1 MSRFYY
7 SNNDEILSSK
17 FDMEGATPQVEP
29 KILSNSEIQFQS
41 EISNQE
47 SMRSIINLEA
57 QKKNKLVQ
65 KNSQIFSLKFQQPA
79 LVNSKKQIQQSLFK
93 IENSQDGKL
102 KQVLNKQ
109 MLKKFK
115 DNLLQNAYILSYN
128 MYEEKKPILNY
139 LFLDSVIQDGRQLK
153 KNKIA
158 YSLEKLLFFQVFLPQ
173 DKFVKYWNLFSIL
186 FSFFTLWFSPFIISF
201 QLLYSPSVQQTIVF
215 IFIFLLIDGL
225 ITCNKAYLKQGELV
239 TSRKE
244 IINNYLR
251 NQVISDFLNLIIWI
265 MMYNG
270 IEQFSIIEMFT
281 ILQIIIIINIVYKKI
296 NSFVDYLYLNG
307 NLSEVLDLIFLIISL
322 YYFVHITGCFWH
334 YLAIFG
340 QQLNEVSWLEKYSLE
355 DQSYII
361 RYDYAIYWATMT
373 MVTVGYGDI
382 TASNPIEIVFSN
394 FTMFISSFVFA
405 YSMNSIGIIIKNLYD
420 VRNLCK
426 QLILINAYMKN
437 NLVDDSISNRVRN
450 YLKNQVDHESK
461 NNSIEAQQIIDNLPH
476 GLRDDVNINIKTRIL
491 QNMKLLVS
499 NFSKQTQSQIIHK
512 LEQVNFIPNDIIYDP
527 EGLNLDQYLYYLD
540 QGSASLVEVRTQ
552 KIIQEFK
559 EGDTLGE
566 HSFIS
571 GLTQKF
577 KLISTSY
584 CQLYRISRQDFLRV
598 LQNNQKDKEIFYSL
612 QDQLL
617 YLSDYSLI
625 NKKCNLCHKFDH
637 QNSDCFIISYKP
649 NLEKLVKVQEFL
661 FQSRNQANRNER
673 QKLKVLNSIQGI
685 QDTILQFQQCELV
698 SNQNESQTVMSGT
711 KRIKQY
717 STHRQSDNKIE
728 QPELS
733 SLSEQSPDIQLD
745 KMTQRKRSSHF
756 TGKFNI
762 QNLQSMENKD
772 AQRKISIA
780 ILKEQTQNLEQSS
793 QQLIQLRSIKNLS
806 NTAILDQEDHFKK
819 IQFISLDIDKGYE
832 FQNYL
837 PQNNIENVILHY
849 NKQKLKF
856 IPIYSKILNQSQKYT
871 FYYKIAK
878 LASQMRMISA
888 PITRR
893 ILKCHQIK
901 KPKNEQ

>member
-1 MSRFYY
+1 MSRFYN
-7 SNNDEILSSK
+7 SNLDEILSSRILI
-17 FDMEGATPQVEP
+17 EGATPQVNP
-29 KILSNSEIQFQS
+29 KYLSNSEIQFQS
-41 EISNQE
+41 EISNIE
-47 SMRSIINLEA
+47 SMRSINQEIKN
-57 QKKNKLVQ
+57 KNKLIQ

-79 LVNSKKQIQQSLFK
+79 LVNSKKQIQHSLFK

-115 DNLLQNAYILSYN
+115 DNLLQNAHILSHN
-128 MYEEKKPILNY
+128 LLLEKQSLLDY
-139 LFLDSVIQDGRQLK
+139 LFLDYALQDGRQIK
-153 KNKIA
+153 KNNII
-158 YSLEKLLFFQVFLPQ
+158 SNSREKLLFFQVYLPQ

-186 FSFFTLWFSPFIISF
+186 FSFFILWFSPFIISF
-201 QLLYSPSVQQTIVF
+201 QLLHNSSVQQTIVF
-215 IFIFLLIDGL
+215 ILIFLLIDGL

-239 TSRKE
+239 INRKQ

-251 NQVISDFLNLIIWI
+251 NQVLSDFLNLLIWI
-265 MMYNG
+265 LMYNG
-270 IEQFSIIEMFT
+270 IEQFQIIEMLSIF
-281 ILQIIIIINIVYKKI
+281 QIIIIINSLYKKI

-307 NLSEVLDLIFLIISL
+307 KLSEVLDLIFLIISL
-322 YYFVHITGCFWH
+322 YYFVHIIGCYWH
-334 YLAIFG
+334 YLAVLG
-340 QQLNEVSWLEKYSLE
+340 EQLNEISWIQKYSLE
-355 DQSYII
+355 DQSYLIK
-361 RYDYAIYWATMT
+361 YDYAVYWATMT

-420 VRNLCK
+420 ERNLCK

-461 NNSIEAQQIIDNLPH
+461 NNQMEAQQIIDNLPH
-476 GLRDDVNINIKTRIL
+476 GLRDDIYTNIKTRIL
-491 QNMKLLVS
+491 QNMKLLVN
-499 NFSKQTQSQIIHK
+499 NFSKQTQYQIIHK
-512 LEQVNFIPNDIIYDP
+512 LEQINFIPNDVIYDP
-527 EGLNLDQYLYYLD
+527 ETLNIDQYLYYLD
-540 QGSASLVEVRTQ
+540 QGTVSLVEQRTQ
-552 KIIQEFK
+552 KQIQAFK

-566 HSFIS
+566 HSFIN

-577 KLISTSY
+577 KLISTSF

-625 NKKCNLCHKFDH
+625 NKKCNLCNKFDH
-637 QNSDCFIISYKP
+637 QNCDCFIISYKP
-649 NLEKLVKVQEFL
+649 NLEKLVKMSEFL
-661 FQSRNQANRNER
+661 FQSRSQFDRNQR
-673 QKLKVLNSIQGI
+673 QKLKVINSIQGI
-685 QDTILQFQQCELV
+685 QSTILQFQQCEITT
-698 SNQNESQTVMSGT
+698 NQNESNTIISGT
-711 KRIKQY
+711 KRIKQF
-717 STHRQSDNKIE
+717 STQRQSDNKIE

-733 SLSEQSPDIQLD
+733 NPSDQSPDVQID
-745 KMTQRKRSSHF
+745 KMTHRKPSSNF

-762 QNLQSMENKD
+762 QNLKSMDNKD

-780 ILKEQTQNLEQSS
+780 ILKEQTLNQEYTS
-793 QQLIQLRSIKNLS
+793 QQIIQLRSIKNFS
-806 NTAILDQEDHFKK
+806 NTAILEPEDNNKLIK
-819 IQFISLDIDKGYE
+819 FINLDIDKIYE

-837 PQNNIENVILHY
+837 PQNNFQSVILNY

-856 IPIYSKILNQSQKYT
+856 IPVYSKNMNRSLKYT

-878 LASQMRMISA
+878 LACQMRMISA

-893 ILKCHQIK
+893 LLKCHQIK
-901 KPKNEQ
+901 KPK

>member
-1 MSRFYY
+1 MSRFYN
-7 SNNDEILSSK
+7 SNNDEILCSK
-17 FDMEGATPQVEP
+17 ILIEGATPHVDP

-41 EISNQE
+41 EISNME
-47 SMRSIINLEA
+47 SIRSINQETK
-57 QKKNKLVQ
+57 KKNKLIQ

-93 IENSQDGKL
+93 MENSQDGKL

-109 MLKKFK
+109 MLKKLK
-115 DNLLQNAYILSYN
+115 DNLLQNAHILSHN

-139 LFLDSVIQDGRQLK
+139 LFQDYVIQDGKQLK

-158 YSLEKLLFFQVFLPQ
+158 NSLEKLLFFQVFLPQ
-173 DKFVKYWNLFSIL
+173 DNFVKYWNLFSIL

-201 QLLYSPSVQQTIVF
+201 QLLQNLSVQQTIVF

-239 TSRKE
+239 ISRKD

-251 NQVISDFLNLIIWI
+251 NQVLNDFLNLIIWI
-265 MMYNG
+265 LMYNG
-270 IEQFSIIEMFT
+270 IEQFQIVEMLS

-322 YYFVHITGCFWH
+322 YYFVHIIGCFWH
-334 YLAIFG
+334 YLAILG
-340 QQLNEVSWLEKYSLE
+340 QQLNEISWIQKYSLE
-355 DQSYII
+355 DQTNLIK
-361 RYDYAIYWATMT
+361 YDYAVYWATMT

-499 NFSKQTQSQIIHK
+499 NFSKQTQSQIIQK
-512 LEQVNFIPNDIIYDP
+512 LEQVGFIPNDIIYDP
-527 EGLNLDQYLYYLD
+527 NGLNIDQYLYYLD
-540 QGSASLVEVRTQ
+540 QGSVSLVEVRTQ

-571 GLTQKF
+571 GLKQKF

-584 CQLYRISRQDFLRV
+584 CQLYRISRQELLTV

-625 NKKCNLCHKFDH
+625 NKKCNICHKFDH

-649 NLEKLVKVQEFL
+649 NLEKLVKIQEFL
-661 FQSRNQANRNER
+661 FQPRNKTNRNER
-673 QKLKVLNSIQGI
+673 QKLKVINSIQGI
-685 QDTILQFQQCELV
+685 QNTILQFQQCEVV
-698 SNQNESQTVMSGT
+698 SNQNETQTVISGT
-711 KRIKQY
+711 KRIKQQY

-728 QPELS
+728 LQEPSL
-733 SLSEQSPDIQLD
+733 LSEQSPEIQLD
-745 KMTQRKRSSHF
+745 KKTYRKPSSNF

-762 QNLQSMENKD
+762 QNLQSMDNKD

-780 ILKEQTQNLEQSS
+780 ILKESTQNPEYSS
-793 QQLIQLRSIKNLS
+793 QQIIQLRSIKNLS
-806 NTAILDQEDHFKK
+806 NTAIQELDDHIKQIK
-819 IQFISLDIDKGYE
+819 FIDIDKGFE

-837 PQNNIENVILHY
+837 PQNNLENVILNY

-856 IPIYSKILNQSQKYT
+856 LPIYSKIMKQSLKYT

-893 ILKCHQIK
+893 ILKCHQMK
-901 KPKNEQ
+901 KLKK